1 MRRKRRTY
9 QFGWLERQERNGRP
23 AMWLYRYR
31 EMNAEGDYRK
41 RCITLGSVEEF
52 PSEALAWRA
61 AEHLRMCANPD
72 EAFRHPVTF
81 GALVDR
87 YLAEELPELRH
98 STASAYRSY
107 VENHIRS
114 KWADYGIS
122 DIKPFAVEEWLKK
135 LDLASKSKGQI
146 HTIMRSLFNSAMRG
160 ELIRLGE
167 NPMKLVRV
175 RGISKREREPRVLT
189 LAELRSLLGHIQDEP
204 FRTMVVLDM
213 ATGLRASE
221 LLALKWCDVNWSDLT
236 LSVRR
241 AIVDGVT
248 DDVKTKCSK
257 AGLPLDP
264 ALGTLLRGWKSATEF
279 NREEDWVF
287 ASPFQAGKKPYRA
300 WGVQQRR
307 IAPAAAA
314 AGLGEG
320 IGWHTFRHTFRT
332 LLDESGAPLKV
343 QQELMRHAD
352 IRTTMN
358 VYGKAMDESKRRA
371 HSEVVRLV
379 LARA

>member
-9 QFGWLERQERNGRP
+9 QFGWLERQERKGRP
-23 AMWLYRYR
+23 ATWLYRYR
-31 EMNAEGDYRK
+31 EMTAEGECRK
-41 RCITLGSVEEF
+41 RCVTVGTTDEY
-52 PSEALAWRA
+52 PTEALAWRA
-61 AEHLRMCANPD
+61 AEHLRMAANPD
-72 EAFRHPVTF
+72 HTSLHPVTF
-81 GALVDR
+81 GA
-87 YLAEELPELRH
+87 LPELRH

-107 VENHIRS
+107 VENHIRP
-114 KWADYGIS
+114 KWAEYGIL
-122 DIKPFAVEEWLKK
+122 DVKPFAVEQWLKH
-135 LDLASKSKGQI
+135 LDLAAKSKGQI
-146 HTIMRSLFNSAMRG
+146 HTVMRSLFNSAMRW

-167 NPMKLVRV
+167 NPMRLVRV

-189 LAELRSLLGHIQDEP
+189 LAEFRTLLQHIEDQP
-204 FRTMVVLDM
+204 FRTMVLLDI
-213 ATGLRASE
+213 ATGLRCSE
-221 LLALKWCDVNWSDLT
+221 LLALKWCDVNWSELT

-248 DDVKTKCSK
+248 DDVKTRSSK

-264 ALGTLLRGWKSATEF
+264 DLGEILLRWKEATEF
-279 NREEDWVF
+279 HRDEDWVF
-287 ASPFQAGKKPYRA
+287 ASPFQGGEKPYRA

-307 IAPAAAA
+307 IRPAAIA

-332 LLDESGAPLKV
+332 LLDEIGAPLKV

-371 HSEVVRLV
+371 HSEVVRMV